1 LKKMKK
7 RIILILI
14 TATPLFIVILDAQLD
29 TRIIDSLKWQWVQ
42 LTGTP
47 EDQMQYLL
55 SSLNRRQVKK
65 ARPIN
70 VLPDWTYYAPFLS
83 QCPPENSG
91 PLTRDE
97 WVKLDAG
104 AIFWCWYREVLSE
117 YPSLYIEFF
126 DDYAPNQYRVS
137 KRVFEGVMRKIS
149 GENPGRI
156 LGGVI
161 TGPYG
166 ALWSYQTFVFQSEG
180 DHVVVIR
187 SIIMHARFRCK
198 SSARLTNRE
207 YDNLM
212 TELQM
217 LAANAGDFYASH
229 LNIRDTWNERFLDD
243 WSYQALICEWEE
255 NKSICHP
262 LLYGS
267 DFMEQDAELE
277 LFNDKSIKIL
287 DRLLVH
293 ELKWTILYYLPP

>member
-1 LKKMKK
+1 MK
-7 RIILILI
+7 RIIILILV
-14 TATPLFIVILDAQLD
+14 AAAPSVFVILDAMLNTGILD
-29 TRIIDSLKWQWVQ
+29 LLKWQWVQ

-47 EDQMQYLL
+47 EDQTRYLL
-55 SSLNRRQVKK
+55 SGSHMIRVKK
-65 ARPIN
+65 ARPAN
-70 VLPDWTYYAPFLS
+70 TLPDWTNYETLLS
-83 QCPPENSG
+83 QCPAEDAV
-91 PLTRDE
+91 LFTRDE
-97 WVKLDAG
+97 WVKLDARV
-104 AIFWCWYREVLSE
+104 ILWCWYREVLIE

-267 DFMEQDAELE
+267 DYMEQDAELE
-277 LFNDKSIKIL
+277 LFNEKSIKTL